1 MRLRNELLVY
11 RWEVL
16 MFTPRTDRRIKQ
28 VVLWGLGSLLTGA
41 LVTYFGMHNRVTD
54 VGYRPQQP
62 VPFSHK
68 LHVGELGIKCVYCHA
83 GVERSAH
90 SPVPTVST
98 CMGCHLVVKAES
110 PRLALVWQAYE
121 NGTPLEWRRV
131 HKLPDYVHFNHARHI
146 RAGIDCASCHG
157 PVERMGVVSQV
168 APLSMGWCLN
178 CHRNPERYIIP
189 AREISGIFTGLRAN
203 GQTVQLAQ
211 STPVTNPPYGMWST
225 PVDTPEIAG
234 VPMPKLPGRG
244 PENCSSCHY

>member
-1 MRLRNELLVY
+1 
-11 RWEVL
+11 
-16 MFTPRTDRRIKQ
+16 MFTPNLDRRIKQ
-28 VVLWGLGSLLTGA
+28 VVLWTAGAVLTA
-41 LVTYFGMHNRVTD
+41 AVVTYFGMHNRVTD

-68 LHVGELGIKCVYCHA
+68 LHVGQLGIKCIYCHA

-110 PRLALVWQAYE
+110 PRLALVREAYE
-121 NGTPLEWRRV
+121 TGKPLEWRRV

-168 APLSMGWCLN
+168 APLSMGWCLD
-178 CHRNPERYIIP
+178 CHRSPEKHIIP
-189 AREISGIFTGLRAN
+189 ARDISGIFTVAQAQGHA
-203 GQTVQLAQ
+203 GTASVTLAE
-211 STPVTNPPYGMWST
+211 SRPVINPPYGLWQSSVSE
-225 PVDTPEIAG
+225 PLLPG
-234 VPMPKLPGRG
+234 VPAPKLPGRG
-244 PENCSSCHY
+244 PETCSACHY

>member
-1 MRLRNELLVY
+1 
-11 RWEVL
+11 
-16 MFTPRTDRRIKQ
+16 MFTPSLDRRIKQ
-28 VVLWGLGSLLTGA
+28 VTLGVVGTLLTA
-41 LVTYFGMHNRVTD
+41 AVVTYFGMHNRVTD

-90 SPVPTVST
+90 SPIPTVST

-110 PRLALVWQAYE
+110 PRLALVREAYE
-121 NGTPLEWRRV
+121 TGKPLEWRRV
-131 HKLPDYVHFNHARHI
+131 HKLPDYVHFSHARHI

-168 APLSMGWCLN
+168 APMHMGWCLN
-178 CHRNPERYIIP
+178 CHRNPEKYIIP
-189 AREISGIFTGLRAN
+189 ARPISGIFSWAEAQQQEVTS
-203 GQTVQLAQ
+203 VQIAESQ
-211 STPVTNPPYGMWST
+211 PVVNPPYGLWQT
-225 PVDTPEIAG
+225 PVPAQVIPG
-234 VPMPKLPGRG
+234 VPTPKLPGRG

>member
-1 MRLRNELLVY
+1 
-11 RWEVL
+11 
-16 MFTPRTDRRIKQ
+16 MFTPDLDRRIKQ
-28 VVLWGLGSLLTGA
+28 GILSVAGTVLTAA

-83 GVERSAH
+83 GVERSPH

-98 CMGCHLVVKAES
+98 CMGCHIVVKAES
-110 PRLALVWQAYE
+110 PRLALVREAYE
-121 NGTPLEWRRV
+121 TGRPLEWRRV

-168 APLSMGWCLN
+168 APLSMGWCLD
-178 CHRNPERYIIP
+178 CHRNPEKHIIP
-189 AREISGIFTGLRAN
+189 AREISGIFTGLPAQA
-203 GQTVQLAQ
+203 GEGTTVRIAE
-211 STPVTNPPYGMWST
+211 SRPVTNPPYGLWQTSV
-225 PVDTPEIAG
+225 PQQLIPG
-234 VPMPKLPGRG
+234 VPTPKAPGRG
-244 PENCSSCHY
+244 PETCSACHY

>member
-1 MRLRNELLVY
+1 
-11 RWEVL
+11 
-16 MFTPRTDRRIKQ
+16 MFTPRLDRRLKQ
-28 VVLWGLGSLLTGA
+28 ILLGSAGIFLTAA

-68 LHVGELGIKCVYCHA
+68 LHVGELGMKCLYCHA

-98 CMGCHLVVKAES
+98 CMGCHLIVKAES
-110 PRLALVWQAYE
+110 PRLALVREAYE
-121 NGTPLEWRRV
+121 TGKPLEWQRV

-168 APLSMGWCLN
+168 ASLSMGWCLD

-189 AREISGIFTGLRAN
+189 AREISGIFAS
-203 GQTVQLAQ
+203 VPSSSPIQLAESQ
-211 STPVTNPPYGMWST
+211 PVTNPPYGLWQT
-225 PVDTPEIAG
+225 PVPAQAIPG
-234 VPMPKLPGRG
+234 VPAPKLPGRG
-244 PENCSSCHY
+244 PETCSACHY